1 MTKDDFIRELYKNS
15 SEKFTLKDL
24 TMIVDEIFNIM
35 TDKRITKDEL
45 G

>member
-24 TMIVDEIFNIM
+24 TMIVDEISTSWQINA
-35 TDKRITKDEL
+35 
-45 G
+45 

>member
-24 TMIVDEIFNIM
+24 TIKDLTMIVDEISTSWQINA
-35 TDKRITKDEL
+35 
-45 G
+45 